1 MYIVYSLTFIDML
14 YLHFV
19 VKQTGYYADE
29 GKSKKIKKE
38 IKRERDEEMDEE
50 QPKGSKRAREE

>member
-1 MYIVYSLTFIDML
+1 ML